1 MLIWTDAVEL
11 NSGKFYF
18 KRVQTDYERK
28 NSTAMFCVSGI
39 VTRLTICFDLTRKS
53 AFPEP
58 SLWSCMCSHHKF
70 TAKAK
75 YEIIFNVMRSN
86 ESQFCFPR
94 CMLQLSWISFNDR
107 NCSTRRRVSISMQQ
121 KVCQLPISAELTRT
135 SGSLSKNYI
144 GLISIQIKHL
154 LSSHV

>member
-107 NCSTRRRVSISMQQ
+107 DCSTSIYFDAAES
-121 KVCQLPISAELTRT
+121 LPITYFGRIDSHERKLIKELYRLDIDTNKA
-135 SGSLSKNYI
+135 SP
-144 GLISIQIKHL
+144 
-154 LSSHV
+154 